1 MSDFLTLHAIV
12 MALLEYGCHIDSVNS
27 AGQTPLTA
35 ATTGVADIILR
46 SQADMSLKCLAAQSV
61 RKYNINYIGQVS
73 RYLVFL
79 E

>member
-12 MALLEYGCHIDSVNS
+12 MALLENGCHIDSVNS
-27 AGQTPLTA
+27 AGQTPLSA

-61 RKYNINYIGQVS
+61 RKYNISYIGQV
-73 RYLVFL
+73 RV
-79 E
+79 